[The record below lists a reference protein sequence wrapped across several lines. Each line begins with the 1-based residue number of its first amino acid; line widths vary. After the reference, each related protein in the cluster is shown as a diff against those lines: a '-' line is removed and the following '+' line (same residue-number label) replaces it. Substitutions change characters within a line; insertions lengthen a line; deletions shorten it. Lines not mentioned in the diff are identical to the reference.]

1 MRKLFEFL
9 RYALIEL
16 NSAFNSIVDAFRFW
30 GP

>member
-1 MRKLFEFL
+1 MRKLFEFV

-16 NSAFNSIVDAFRFW
+16 NSAFNSIVDAFRSW